1 MTTDETLTT
10 PQDALTQV
18 ADPSPD
24 NFLAAVQAG
33 VPGARTALFGAM
45 RGWQRKRD
53 AYHAAVAHRAVMYD
67 AWFAVWLRQPDA
79 PDYTAAHVDM
89 ICACGDFTRVDEWLL
104 ALLCAWEKSSGLPFP
119 GVVDPESSQ
128 GASLT
133 LERDWEREL
142 RVVRRVP
149 PWSLSP
155 ATDQEARLLTPGEQ
169 RRGVMRVKYLQ
180 SDMSP
185 VYEEVGG

>member
-1 MTTDETLTT
+1 MTTQETTCSDPT
-10 PQDALTQV
+10 PA
-18 ADPSPD
+18 A
-24 NFLAAVQAG
+24 FLAAVQAG
-33 VPGARTALFGAM
+33 VPGAREALWEAM
-45 RGWQRKRD
+45 RDWQRKRD

-89 ICACGDFTRVDEWLL
+89 ICACGDFTTLDERLL
-104 ALLCAWEKSSGLPFP
+104 ALLCAWERSSGLPFP

-133 LERDWEREL
+133 LERDYEREL

-149 PWSLSP
+149 SWDTKEKKARATLP
-155 ATDQEARLLTPGEQ
+155 AIRIHHYGTVSIPAQHGGPLPL
-169 RRGVMRVKYLQ
+169 
-180 SDMSP
+180 
-185 VYEEVGG
+185 EEVKR